1 MNSLLIAGN
10 IIKRAF
16 RNKKELLILTLLP
29 ILIIGM
35 MTKLSNHQDTKI
47 TYVGYINLDNGN
59 LGASLINHLKGQ
71 ENISLVAMEEKDISN
86 TLTSKRVSFSLLIPE
101 DFSRS
106 INEKQL
112 TKITFHP
119 SESSL
124 LYESL
129 KDTVN
134 QYIASLYVVHSL
146 ADVTVLPDFSAR
158 LENPQIKASYHVAE
172 TDTEQA
178 GYEGR
183 LPSMG
188 FVITFIMMLV
198 IITMGTL
205 LEDKKRL
212 TLARIF
218 SHPVKEW
225 EVVTGNLLGSLALG
239 MLQLIPI
246 LITLK
251 IIFNIP
257 WGEIFIG
264 LSLILLAF
272 LLTTIGLGI
281 GLAGIIKNSFNPL
294 LIITTVIIPT
304 SILGGAFIPTS
315 MMPDFVN
322 KIAYIV
328 PQKWVM
334 NSLERIIHGEP
345 LSSILFN
352 IGVILMFGLAFA
364 TFGTKTLKPLND

>member
-35 MTKLSNHQDTKI
+35 MTQLSNQQGTKI
-47 TYVGYINLDNGN
+47 TEVGYINLDNGN
-59 LGASLINHLKGQ
+59 LGASLINHLKSQ
-71 ENISLVAMEEKDISN
+71 KNISLVAMAEKDISN
-86 TLTSKRVSFSLLIPE
+86 TLTSKKVSFSLLIPE
-101 DFSRS
+101 DFSMC
-106 INEKQL
+106 INEKQM
-112 TKITFHP
+112 TTITFHP
-119 SESSL
+119 NESSL
-124 LYESL
+124 FYESL
-129 KDTVN
+129 KQTVN
-134 QYIASLYVVHSL
+134 QYIASLYVIHNL

-158 LENPQIKASYHVAE
+158 LENPQIKASYHVAD

-198 IITMGTL
+198 FITMGTL

-212 TLARIF
+212 ILARIF

-257 WGEIFIG
+257 WGEKFIG

-281 GLAGIIKNSFNPL
+281 GLAGIIKNKFNPL
-294 LIITTVIIPT
+294 LIISTVILPT

-315 MMPDFVN
+315 MMPDIVN

-328 PQKWVM
+328 PQKWAM
-334 NSLERIIHGEP
+334 NSLEKIIHGEP
-345 LSSILFN
+345 LSTIVFN